1 MDEKTD
7 DGLDYTDYNDV
18 EVDEYVIRG
27 TVRTWILA
35 SQAVRKFQ
43 NFEAN
48 NFKNKL
54 LENNYENNYDKSL
67 MFDALSKAYK
77 ENPKFYLDD
86 LLKFVYCIRKFA
98 FNLIEFK
105 SIKKDNDID
114 LLEQLFQN
122 ISLEDKML
130 DAKVQLQQSR
140 AIKYLA
146 KNGSIDGKD
155 SVESLE
161 EIESY
166 VIEKILQIINK
177 CKIESIKAELIW
189 ALAFLLKRQNEIKL
203 KESIKTEII
212 KLVQLS
218 DDNLT
223 DLANNQHEYLR
234 EIENAKANLIDV
246 FEKNQLMSNYKEMWK
261 NQREANRTLSF
272 QEEINLKTIKKKP
285 LAVTKTIQT
294 TKTNSKNKQTEQTC
308 MKITNLFN
316 ALKCRNKK
324 NSLNTNMEKVEK
336 AVDDPKGDDRSM
348 WRTTYG

>member
-161 EIESY
+161 EIDSY

-234 EIENAKANLIDV
+234 EIENAKA
-246 FEKNQLMSNYKEMWK
+246 
-261 NQREANRTLSF
+261 
-272 QEEINLKTIKKKP
+272 
-285 LAVTKTIQT
+285 T

-348 WRTTYG
+348 WRTTYGEVTNLYSLANAGKILTVVLFIIFN